1 MQIPPRQLSHVAQV
15 LAHVPLTPHAWHR
28 LLSHVLWQT
37 PEVQA
42 WHWPAQ
48 PWLQQTPS
56 TQLPL
61 PH

>member
-42 WHWPAQ
+42 WHWPASQ
-48 PWLQQTPS
+48 GPQVPFR
-56 TQLPL
+56 
-61 PH
+61 HV